1 VKLQIHFEPR
11 VAVIEVSGKV
21 LGGTDAAVFHG
32 TIFEHLH
39 RGGRNFVVDL
49 GGVDRMNSS
58 GLGMLIAAHTAIKKA
73 GGRLAVT
80 NITNLESLLSM
91 TRIIRVLEN
100 FESVDLAVRRLQNG
114 LPTIPPQRPS

>member
-1 VKLQIHFEPR
+1 MKLQIHFEPR
-11 VAVIEVSGKV
+11 VAVIEISGKV
-21 LGGTDAAVFHG
+21 MGGREAALFYG

-49 GGVDRMNSS
+49 DGVDRMNSS

-80 NITNLESLLSM
+80 RITNLESLLSM
-91 TRIIRVLEN
+91 TRLITVLEN
-100 FESVDLAVRRLQNG
+100 FESIDLAVRRLQNG
-114 LPTIPPQRPS
+114 MLAQKPS